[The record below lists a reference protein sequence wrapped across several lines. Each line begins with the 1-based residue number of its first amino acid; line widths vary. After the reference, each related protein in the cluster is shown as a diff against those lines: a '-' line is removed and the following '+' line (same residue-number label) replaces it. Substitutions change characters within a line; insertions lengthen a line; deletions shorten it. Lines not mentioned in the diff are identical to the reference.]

1 MSKLE
6 ISTRVIWLSKLLKD
20 FEEGKILIPP
30 FQRDF
35 VWDNPKKIEL
45 LDSLNKGFPIG
56 SVLFWMPE
64 KNVRE
69 NFYEE
74 DSQLIGGYKIKNVAP
89 EYYFILDGFQRLS
102 TLFGCFINKNA
113 TSLEQNEELWK
124 NQFNIYYDLKEDKF
138 EFNRKTK
145 SSLQIYQ
152 IPLFHFFDGDGYYE
166 LSEKLLTRTDFTKE
180 EKLVFL
186 ERYKSF
192 ANKIGQYNIPVME
205 LYGGDVSE
213 SVNIFS
219 RLNSRGEMVS
229 DDWKVSALSFN
240 KERNFRFGTEI
251 DNLFTY
257 LEKFDFYTKEDR
269 KSKSKRKLILNCV
282 LNSIS
287 DKPHFDVV
295 NSAEELEKLASDSS
309 FIDISLEAISTIK
322 KTINFLYKNLF
333 VLNNKFISSINQIT
347 FLLDFFK
354 NEENQTEQK
363 NQELKKWF
371 WITSYTN
378 YFTTNLTDIREAY
391 KVFQDFVKNGNSPI
405 YLKDSLKV
413 KKFPNKK
420 DFGSSRYTSLA
431 LFMVN
436 NAIKE
441 EKILTTIPIGSDEVT
456 GVKEYN
462 LLGNENSIGNTVFV
476 PVQKNELNEQIKKH
490 LSLQFLLS
498 NEFRGQYEELFITD
512 EMRDLYAQKRNKEL
526 LMLREKLIE
535 EKENDFIDT
544 LNLEIED

>member
-6 ISTRVIWLSKLLKD
+6 ISTRVKRLSTLLKE

-30 FQRDF
+30 FQRDY
-35 VWDNPKKIEL
+35 VWNNSKKIEL
-45 LDSLNKGFPIG
+45 LDSLNRGFPIG

-64 KNVRE
+64 KKVRE

-113 TSLEQNEELWK
+113 TSLDQNEELWK

-138 EFNRKTK
+138 EFNRKIK

-152 IPLFHFFDGDGYYE
+152 IPLFHFFDGDGYFE
-166 LSEKLLTRTDFTKE
+166 LSDKLLTSIEFSKE

-192 ANKIGQYNIPVME
+192 ANKIGQYDIPVME

-257 LEKFDFYTKEDR
+257 LERFNFYTSKEDR
-269 KSKSKRKLILNCV
+269 KNKRKFILDCV

-287 DKPHFDVV
+287 DKPYFDVA
-295 NSAEELEKLASDSS
+295 NTSEELEKLASDSS
-309 FIDISLEAISTIK
+309 FIDISLEAISTVKETIK
-322 KTINFLYKNLF
+322 FLYENLLI
-333 VLNNKFISSINQIT
+333 LNNKFISSTYQIT

-354 NEENQTEQK
+354 NESKQSIDK
-363 NQELKKWF
+363 VQELKKWF

-378 YFTTNLTDIREAY
+378 YFTIYNLTDIREAY
-391 KVFQDFVKNGNSPI
+391 KVFQDFVENNNSPI
-405 YLKDSLKV
+405 YKKNFLKV
-413 KKFPNKK
+413 KTFPEKNN
-420 DFGSSRYTSLA
+420 FGSSRYTSLA

-436 NAIKE
+436 YSINKE
-441 EKILTTIPIGSDEVT
+441 NILTSKPIDTNKIT
-456 GVKEYN
+456 GVNEYK
-462 LLGNENSIGNTVFV
+462 LFRNENSIGNTIFI
-476 PVQKNELNEQIKKH
+476 PIQKNELNEQIKKH
-490 LSLQFLLS
+490 NSLQFLLS
-498 NEFRGQYEELFITD
+498 NDFRGQYQELFITD
-512 EMRDLYAQKRNKEL
+512 DMRDLHSQKKNKEL
-526 LMLREKLIE
+526 LKLREKLIQD
-535 EKENDFIDT
+535 KENEFIT
-544 LNLEIED
+544 KVLNLELE